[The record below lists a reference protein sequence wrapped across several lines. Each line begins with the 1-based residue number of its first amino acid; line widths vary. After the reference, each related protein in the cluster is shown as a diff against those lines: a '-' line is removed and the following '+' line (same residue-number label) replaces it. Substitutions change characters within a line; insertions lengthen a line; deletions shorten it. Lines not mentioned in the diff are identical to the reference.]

1 MIVDERYK
9 LGGQVAAASLLSALI
24 HKNFSIGSPF
34 IHYDMNDNFK
44 DVTET
49 YGDQFGYNN
58 EDLVTQVNIGLS
70 RVFILATDN
79 SASASELLI
88 NNLKP
93 FLGSS
98 NVIHIGSNT
107 VGKDEYSSPFESSS
121 EGNQSELRSLS

>member
-24 HKNFSIGSPF
+24 HKNFSIESPF

-44 DVTET
+44 DVTAT

-58 EDLVTQVNIGLS
+58 EDLVTQVNLGLS
-70 RVFILATDN
+70 RVFILERDN
-79 SASASELLI
+79 SASASELLL

-93 FLGSS
+93 LLERC
-98 NVIHIGSNT
+98 NVIHIDNT
-107 VGKDEYSSPFESSS
+107 TVCNNEFSHHYET
-121 EGNQSELRSLS
+121 